1 MSLLT
6 YGMIGDRL
14 SDLVAELREFD
25 ELSNPAIA
33 ATIFTLNAIREE
45 CDRKVGGALMAART
59 DMGLN
64 ATDPMGHNSTTDM
77 GLR

>member
-25 ELSNPAIA
+25 ELSNPDIERV
-33 ATIFTLNAIREE
+33 ISNLNAIREE
-45 CDRKVGGALMAART
+45 CD
-59 DMGLN
+59 
-64 ATDPMGHNSTTDM
+64 
-77 GLR
+77 LRVMEAILG

>member
-6 YGMIGDRL
+6 YGIIGDRL

-25 ELSNPAIA
+25 ELSNPTIA

-45 CDRKVGGALMAART
+45 CDRKSMSVLIPRE
-59 DMGLN
+59 DVPFPGLE
-64 ATDPMGHNSTTDM
+64 G
-77 GLR
+77 